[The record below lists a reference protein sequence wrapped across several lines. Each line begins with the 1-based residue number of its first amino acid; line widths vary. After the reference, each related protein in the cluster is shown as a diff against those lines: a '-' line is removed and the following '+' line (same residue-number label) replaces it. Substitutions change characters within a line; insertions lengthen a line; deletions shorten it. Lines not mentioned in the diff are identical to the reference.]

1 MGFLFSA
8 CNDIALAINVI
19 ATLAL
24 EFDKVSGNLVP
35 PPL

>member
-1 MGFLFSA
+1 MGFLFRA

-24 EFDKVSGNLVP
+24 EFDKISGNLVSP
-35 PPL
+35 SL